1 MDSNSVKRPADSLT
15 IMNNLVLPND
25 TNTLDNLMGGRLL
38 EWMDIAAAIAGQKH
52 AHTLAVTAAVNN
64 VSFSNPIKLGYVVTL
79 HAKVIRTFKT
89 SMEIHIAVWAA
100 DHSRNFIYRSNDA
113 FYTFVAL
120 DPNGNPTHV
129 PEVAPETDE
138 EQQFHEEALMRKQLK
153 LLMAGKASVH
163 QTPELKQQFEAWL
176 SNHEATEGANH
187 Q

>member
-129 PEVAPETDE
+129 PEVAPETGGPDA
-138 EQQFHEEALMRKQLK
+138 EA
-153 LLMAGKASVH
+153 A
-163 QTPELKQQFEAWL
+163 QTAHGRE
-176 SNHEATEGANH
+176 S
-187 Q
+187 